1 MNKPYILECR
11 KIAKAQSEDRRDF
24 VDVLEGQG
32 QVLNDF
38 TEITRAGVAVDNA
51 SVIKRSGLKIH
62 QKLSKYNQSPRYG
75 EDEKYLTIHYVGAIS
90 SAKNNCIYFSK
101 GNRNASAHLFCD
113 KEIWQ
118 SIPLNKAA
126 WHCGGGLQDTGSKMV
141 EGNKGASLHGTCRNA
156 NSIGIELCCTKD
168 SKGRIVPSEEAI
180 ETAIPLVQW
189 LMEEYNIPASRV
201 VRHFDVTGK
210 HCPNGYISKT
220 EWEKLHKRLTGGKTS
235 SVKNTTAKKTTVKK
249 TKPAI
254 PTSNI
259 AKGSTGEQVKK
270 LQRCLNYIM
279 NSGLSVDGSFG
290 PSTDKALRAFQKKYK
305 LTVDGSCGPKTRAK
319 LKEVIA

>member
-1 MNKPYILECR
+1 MNTPYFIER
-11 KIAKAQSEDRRDF
+11 WRIAKAQSEDRRDF
-24 VDVLEGQG
+24 ADTLEPQG
-32 QVLNDF
+32 PVIEDI
-38 TEITRAGVAVDNA
+38 TEMTRAGIPLDNA
-51 SVIKRSGLKIH
+51 TIIKKSGLAIH
-62 QKLSKYNQSPRYG
+62 QLLSKYNQSPRYG
-75 EDEKYLTIHYVGAIS
+75 EDVKNLVIHYVGAIS
-90 SAKNNCIYFSK
+90 SAKNNCKYFK
-101 GNRNASAHLFCD
+101 GGNRKASAHLFCD

-118 SIPLNKAA
+118 CIPLDKAA
-126 WHCGGGLQDTGSKMV
+126 WHCGGGLQDTGTKMV
-141 EGNKGASLHGTCRNA
+141 EGNKGASLHGKCKNA
-156 NSIGIELCCTKD
+156 NSIGIELCCTRD
-168 SKGRIVPSEEAI
+168 SRGRIVPSEEAI
-180 ETAIPLVQW
+180 KTAIPLVQW

-201 VRHFDVTGK
+201 VRHFDVTAK
-210 HCPNGYISKT
+210 HCPNGYVSKT
-220 EWEKLHKRLTGGKTS
+220 EWAKLHKRLTGGKTS

-290 PSTDKALRAFQKKYK
+290 PATDKALRAFQKKYK